1 MTTSDLSMFDIPNL
15 HARVAKG
22 KVYYRYMLPSGKYEP
37 LGTDEAAARRMAI
50 ALNVRRAEKEASRIT
65 VSKAIDEFRVV
76 KLRSSNSVATK
87 ANWDMR
93 FDRYVEW
100 MGNWDIS
107 QVTVRELDELLEEKA
122 PGFEAYR
129 VNRLLLGELFV
140 YAIGRGWRE
149 QYLGNPAKALLPP
162 KLARQR
168 GVHRPRR
175 LTLDQF
181 TKIRSVVPE
190 WLQLAMDLALL
201 VGIRRGDVCALKL
214 SNFAGGYFR
223 YIPAKTSDLPSPA
236 AISIK
241 LNDVLIELRDR
252 AQAMAPSSDYFIRKH
267 NSFQRTG
274 ASVVRVDKT
283 QVLPEQLTRH
293 FRAAVKS
300 LDGVFDGYG
309 DDELPT
315 FHEIRSLCSRLKRDA
330 GWDRARVQLLLGHA
344 DESMTE
350 LYQSGAGIT
359 WQEMEI

>member
-1 MTTSDLSMFDIPNL
+1 MFDIPNF
-15 HARVAKG
+15 HARVSKG
-22 KVYYRYMLPSGKYEP
+22 KVYYRYMLPNGKYES
-37 LGTDEAAARRMAI
+37 LGNDEATARRMAI
-50 ALNVRRAEKEASRIT
+50 ALNVRRAEKESSRFTIR
-65 VSKAIDEFRVV
+65 KAIEEFRPV
-76 KLRSSNSVATK
+76 KLRSSNSAATK
-87 ANWDMR
+87 ANWNMR
-93 FDRYVEW
+93 FDRYIEW

-107 QVTVRELDELLEEKA
+107 QITVRELDELLEEKA
-122 PGFEAYR
+122 PGFEPYR

-149 QYLGNPAKALLPP
+149 HYLGNPAKALLPP

-168 GVHRPRR
+168 VARRRRR

-181 TKIRSVVPE
+181 NKIRVVAPE

-214 SNFAGGYFR
+214 SNFDGGYFR

-241 LNDVLIELRDR
+241 LNDSLLELRDR
-252 AQAMAPSSDYFIRKH
+252 AMSMLPTSDYFIRKH

-274 ASVVRVDKT
+274 ASVVRSDKT

-293 FRAAVKS
+293 FRAAVTS
-300 LDGVFDGYG
+300 LEGVFDGYE